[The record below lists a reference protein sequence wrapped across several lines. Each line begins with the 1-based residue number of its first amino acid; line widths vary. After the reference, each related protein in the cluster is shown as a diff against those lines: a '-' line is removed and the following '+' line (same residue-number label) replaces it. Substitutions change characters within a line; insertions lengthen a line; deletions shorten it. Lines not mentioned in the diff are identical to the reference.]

1 MFNRPKLTV
10 RSLLAAALLSAGLGA
25 AQAQETLRFIPHA
38 DLQTLDPMG
47 STANIVKMHGY
58 MIYDTLYG
66 MDVNGVP
73 QPQMVETMTKSEDGK
88 TYTFTLRD
96 DLTWHDGT
104 PVTSE
109 DVVASLKRW
118 GQRDGAGQLMMR
130 ILAEMREPD
139 QKTFVLEFSEPYGI
153 VLESFSKA
161 ASNVPFIMPAAIAA
175 TDAFT
180 EISDYTGSGPYKFV
194 ANEWIPG
201 NKIVYEKFED
211 YVPRSE
217 PATGYAGGKV
227 AYFDRIEWLIIRDQQ
242 TALSTLLSGEADF
255 WEDPSLDLL
264 PVIEAAENLE
274 TKVINQ
280 TGIQGQMWFNHIIP
294 PFDDSR
300 ARRAMFWLTDQETY
314 LQAVN
319 GNPDYYQVCPS
330 MFPCGSPMET
340 TVGAES
346 LMGPD
351 PERAKALLKEMD
363 WDFST
368 PIVVLDPTD
377 ESIAHPE
384 TVVTV
389 QAMRD
394 IGLTVDVQSMDWA
407 TMLTRRNS
415 KEPADNGG
423 WNILH
428 SYVGGQVVATP
439 VWSIAFSGA
448 CDKGIFGWPCDQR
461 LEDLRL
467 EWALAAT
474 DDEKKRI
481 AEEFSEAAF
490 EMGHHVPLGQWT
502 TFVTYNSEISDVVVT
517 QDVPVFWGLHRGE

>member
-1 MFNRPKLTV
+1 MTARGV
-10 RSLLAAALLSAGLGA
+10 LAAALLAAGLSA

-66 MDVNGVP
+66 MDEDGVP
-73 QPQMVETMTKSEDGK
+73 QPQMVDTMSRSEDGK

-96 DLTWHDGT
+96 GLMWHDGT
-104 PVTSE
+104 PVTSD

-130 ILAEMREPD
+130 VLSEMRTPD
-139 QKTFVLEFSEPYGI
+139 EKTFELEFSEPYGI

-161 ASNVPFIMPAAIAA
+161 ASNVPFILPKAVAE
-175 TDAFT
+175 TDAYT
-180 EISDYTGSGPYKFV
+180 EIDSHVGSGPYKFV
-194 ANEWIPG
+194 ADEWIPG

-211 YVPRSE
+211 YVPRDE
-217 PATGYAGGKV
+217 AANAYAGGKEV
-227 AYFDRIEWLIIRDQQ
+227 HFDRVEWLIIRDQQ
-242 TALSTLLSGEADF
+242 TALSALMSGEADF
-255 WEDPSLDLL
+255 WENPSLDLL
-264 PVIEAAENLE
+264 PVIEAAGIE
-274 TKVINQ
+274 TKVVNE

-294 PFDDSR
+294 PFDDKR
-300 ARRAMFWLTDQETY
+300 ARQAMFWLTNQETY

-319 GNPDYYQVCPS
+319 GNPDYYEVCPS

-340 TVGAES
+340 NVGAES

-351 PERAKALLKEMD
+351 PEKAKALFEEMG

-394 IGLTVDVQSMDWA
+394 IGLAVEVQSMDWA

-448 CDKGIFGWPCDQR
+448 CEKGIFGWPCDQR

-467 EWALAAT
+467 EWALAGT
-474 DDEKKRI
+474 DADKKRI
-481 AEEFSEAAF
+481 AEEFSAAAF
-490 EMGHHVPLGQWT
+490 DMGHHVPLGQWT
-502 TFVTYNSEISDVVVT
+502 TFVAYNADITDVPVT
-517 QDVPVFWGLHRGE
+517 QDVPVFWGLKKGE